1 MFQREENL
9 KIEFKKKGMRW
20 SKKGALSLGKVGQK
34 IVNNEWNSWWP
45 KEIAKAR
52 T

>member
-1 MFQREENL
+1 
-9 KIEFKKKGMRW
+9 MRW
-20 SKKGALSLGKVGQK
+20 NKKVAFSLAKTGQK